1 MREKYSIIN
10 SLVGVVVQF
19 VCIIMNFVV
28 RTFFIQYLGQY
39 YLGING
45 LFSNILTVLSL
56 SELGFGTAILF
67 NMYKAVSEH
76 DSYQIKCLLT
86 FYAKIYHILACVIFV
101 IGIFCVIILPYIIRD
116 NPYEINYVRK
126 IFLLVLINTTVS
138 YIGSYRSSII
148 YVNQKNFL
156 IKIVNGLTQMLC
168 ALTQILFLILTK
180 DYVIYLMIQ
189 ILFTMLNNLLIYLM
203 VKKLY
208 PGIYIN
214 KSYKLSLDTLRNI
227 KEKVLSV
234 FVHKISATITNGT
247 DNIILSRFVG
257 LIAVGQYSNYNM
269 IISSVQTMVDLVIEG
284 TAASMGNL
292 MAEETR
298 EKVFDIYK
306 IIELIS
312 FCITCFGSVS
322 LLALLSPFIQLWLG
336 DDFLLPQN
344 IIVVLVLNFYIIGM
358 RKAILITRNAGGLY
372 DEDKV
377 AAVVKPVLNLFFSVI
392 GAYYYGILGVFF
404 GTFISS
410 FFADVI
416 IIPYKLY
423 HIYFNKS
430 YLQYI
435 KRYCKYFII
444 TVSAYFLTE
453 LSIHIC
459 ALYIVNNI
467 IIFAIKIGL
476 CMIISFLLIFMF
488 FHKSQEFQYIMQL
501 IKKNMKKIY
510 YFRN

>member
-1 MREKYSIIN
+1 
-10 SLVGVVVQF
+10 
-19 VCIIMNFVV
+19 
-28 RTFFIQYLGQY
+28 
-39 YLGING
+39 
-45 LFSNILTVLSL
+45 
-56 SELGFGTAILF
+56 
-67 NMYKAVSEH
+67 
-76 DSYQIKCLLT
+76 
-86 FYAKIYHILACVIFV
+86 
-101 IGIFCVIILPYIIRD
+101 
-116 NPYEINYVRK
+116 
-126 IFLLVLINTTVS
+126 
-138 YIGSYRSSII
+138 
-148 YVNQKNFL
+148 
-156 IKIVNGLTQMLC
+156 
-168 ALTQILFLILTK
+168 
-180 DYVIYLMIQ
+180 
-189 ILFTMLNNLLIYLM
+189 
-203 VKKLY
+203 
-208 PGIYIN
+208 
-214 KSYKLSLDTLRNI
+214 
-227 KEKVLSV
+227 
-234 FVHKISATITNGT
+234 
-247 DNIILSRFVG
+247 
-257 LIAVGQYSNYNM
+257 
-269 IISSVQTMVDLVIEG
+269 
-284 TAASMGNL
+284 
-292 MAEETR
+292 
-298 EKVFDIYK
+298 
-306 IIELIS
+306 
-312 FCITCFGSVS
+312 
-322 LLALLSPFIQLWLG
+322 
-336 DDFLLPQN
+336 
-344 IIVVLVLNFYIIGM
+344 M